1 MGNSSFVQ
9 DSMLGGVWSES
20 SQGRVKD
27 PDYTRAL
34 AECFNGLPIE
44 EGCWTRRSGTQV
56 GGHTRAGAAA
66 TIEKFA
72 FTASAPYNLE
82 LTDSHLRLWAGVNLV
97 SDDSA
102 ATSDISTA
110 TPAVLTIGTSKS
122 WATGD
127 HVYFAFGDIA
137 SRLLVPYLAMRQFK
151 LTRLTGTTYELYD
164 PITGAAINGN
174 NVLYPASGDTI
185 TCHHILDIATSYTA
199 ARLPD
204 VRAVQTD
211 LQLLLL
217 HAAVSPTAITAV
229 VGTPFATFTKTVP
242 LFLDGPYLDIVSDG
256 STLTPSAATGSI
268 TLTASAITGI
278 NGGTGF
284 QTTDIGRLVRF
295 YSKPPA
301 WAVGTTYAAN
311 QRVIYNGVTY
321 YSIGG
326 SNTGNLP
333 DSFPALWSANPKLAS
348 WTWLK
353 ITARSSTTVVTAT
366 VMGDPI
372 PYTTAST
379 TWQLGVYSDTTGYPT
394 NGCYHQGRIWL
405 SGAVANRVDA
415 CKVNGFSIGSSINF
429 APTDTYG
436 TVSDSSGISYVFNAT
451 ESNKILWMQPNAQ
464 GIVGGTEGAE
474 WLISAGNGAAVI
486 TPTNIQ
492 ANPVTGYGC
501 ANIEPR
507 RTGLSSVFVQKN
519 KRKLLEYLSD
529 ALSGRF
535 AGPNLA
541 SKAKSLTS
549 SGIAELAYQE
559 ELAPVIWMRMGDG
572 TLGASTY
579 RRVSQFSTQ
588 PPEFNGWHRH
598 ELGSPRVVESIS
610 SGPATIAA
618 GNIETLSM
626 ITNEV
631 SKGIRYFELLR
642 PLLDEKD
649 PVTSSWYLDCGI
661 VPVIGKTTTV
671 LGESGIRFYG
681 LAPLEGKIVTAFIGG
696 LDCGEYTVADATIF
710 VPYGSAEG
718 ELTYAYLSNLTT
730 NSPDNAGYGDMQV
743 SIDASALRI
752 PAVIG
757 FTYTSRGQALRP
769 MSPDDTGA
777 RAGPGFAK
785 TKRASSFGV
794 LLKNA
799 IKVQFGTKF
808 SRLRSAQFRT
818 NGQRPY
824 TVTQP
829 FSGIYWNSVEDD
841 YSFDS
846 QFCWEV
852 TRPYPLSVMAFGMF
866 ERTED
871 R

>member
-9 DSMLGGVWSES
+9 DSMLGGLWSES

-27 PDYTRAL
+27 PDYTRSL

-56 GGHTRAGAAA
+56 CGHTRSGAAA
-66 TIEKFA
+66 RLLKFN
-72 FTASAPYNLE
+72 FTAAAPYNVE
-82 LTDSHLRLWAGVNLV
+82 LTDAYLRLWKGTSPVG
-97 SDDSA
+97 DESA
-102 ATSDISTA
+102 AVSDISTA
-110 TPAVLTIGTSKS
+110 TPAVLTIGTSKT

-127 HVYFAFGDIA
+127 QVFFELGDVA
-137 SRLLVPYLAMRQFK
+137 TKLLVPSLALRQFSI
-151 LTRLTGTTYELYD
+151 TRLTGTTYSLQD
-164 PITGAAINGN
+164 PITGADIDGAAIN
-174 NVLYPASGDTI
+174 YPASGDTV
-185 TCHHILDIATSYTA
+185 TAWRILTISTSYGSSRIA
-199 ARLPD
+199 D
-204 VRAVQTD
+204 VRGVQTD

-217 HAAVSPTAITAV
+217 HSAVSPAAITAV
-229 VGTPFATFTKTVP
+229 QGAPYASFAKTTPT
-242 LFLDGPYLDIVSDG
+242 FLDGPYLNPPTDG

-268 TLTASAITGI
+268 TLTASAITSI

-284 QTTDIGRLVRF
+284 QTTDVGRLVRF
-295 YSKPPA
+295 YSMPAA
-301 WAVGTTYAAN
+301 WAVGTTYSQGN
-311 QRVIYNGVTY
+311 RVIYNGVTY
-321 YSIGG
+321 YLAS
-326 SNTGNLP
+326 SSSTGAQP
-333 DSFPALWSANPKLAS
+333 DLFPLIWSSSPKLAS

-366 VMGDPI
+366 VMGNPI

-379 TWQLGVYSDTTGYPT
+379 IWQLGVYSDTTGYPT

-405 SGAVANRVDA
+405 SGAVVNRVDA
-415 CKVNGFSIGSSINF
+415 CKVNGFSVGSSINF
-429 APTDTYG
+429 EPTDTYG
-436 TVSDSSGISYVFNAT
+436 TVADSSGISYVFNST

-464 GIVGGTEGAE
+464 GIVCGTEGAE
-474 WLISAGNGAAVI
+474 WLILAGGNSQVI
-486 TPTNIQ
+486 TPTNMQ

-507 RTGLSSVFVQKN
+507 RTGLTSVFVQKN

-529 ALSGRF
+529 AFSGRF

-549 SGIAELAYQE
+549 SGIEELAYQE
-559 ELAPVIWMRMGDG
+559 ELAPIIWMRMGDG
-572 TLGASTY
+572 TLGAATY

-598 ELGSPRVVESIS
+598 ELGSPRIIESITA
-610 SGPATIAA
+610 GPATIAA
-618 GNIETLSM
+618 GQIETLAM
-626 ITNEV
+626 VTNET
-631 SKGIRYFELLR
+631 STGIRYFELMR

-661 VPVIGKTTTV
+661 VPVIGKSTTV
-671 LGESGIRFYG
+671 LSAPGIRFYG
-681 LAPLEGKIVTAFIGG
+681 LCPLEGKIVTAFVGG
-696 LDCGEYTVADATIF
+696 LDCGEYTVADGTIF

-730 NSPDNAGYGDMQV
+730 SGVDFGDMQV

-757 FTYTSRGQALRP
+757 FTYTSRAQALRP
-769 MSPDDTGA
+769 MSPEDTGA

-785 TKRASSFGV
+785 TKRASAFGV

-799 IKVQFGTKF
+799 IKVQFGTSF

-818 NGQRPY
+818 AGQKPY
-824 TVTQP
+824 KVTQP
-829 FSGIYWNSVEDD
+829 FSGIYSNAVEDE

-866 ERTED
+866 EQTED